1 MSPRAAARLATLG
14 FEQVYDYVAG
24 KADWSAAGLPLAG
37 PAASVPRAA
46 DLARTDAPTCTLAD
60 DLRTVRNRVR
70 ASSWD
75 TCIVL
80 DENRVVI
87 GRLGRRAIAADDES
101 SVEGAM
107 FEGPGTI
114 RPDMTL
120 ERIVERLRERD
131 LKTAVVTT
139 PDGRL
144 VGVLRRDEAEAALV
158 AGRESRKPVSAS
170 KDE

>member
-1 MSPRAAARLATLG
+1 MSSRAAARLATLG

-37 PAASVPRAA
+37 PAASVPRAG

-60 DLRTVRNRVR
+60 DLGTVRTRVR

-114 RPDMTL
+114 RPDLTL

-131 LKTAVVTT
+131 LKMAVVTT
-139 PDGRL
+139 SDGRL

-158 AGRESRKPVSAS
+158 AGPESRKPVSAS
-170 KDE
+170 EDE